1 MGGLGGKT
9 NDPGRPGCSG
19 LFKSLIGCGTWIKLP
34 GFPIFKIGPNGI
46 PIPQDDPTDPVE
58 PGDPGSNGNPGD
70 PDESDDDNTSV
81 QRESSASERTSV
93 ESTIS
98 ATLTGSLSRSTT
110 VTVSPSS
117 TQIRS
122 STKLSTLSTQFSSS
136 QTSTRTSASRSTVSQ
151 SSSASASATS
161 TAYIIRLV
169 SEISATQ
176 LGVITDDVKR
186 RDPSMYS
193 ISLGSRPNDTVICSR
208 LNSSSL
214 EYFSANSLVSQ
225 SIGLRLSPR

>member
-9 NDPGRPGCSG
+9 NDPVRPGCSG

-46 PIPQDDPTDPVE
+46 PVPQDDPTDPVE
-58 PGDPGSNGNPGD
+58 PGEPGSNGNPDD
-70 PDESDDDNTSV
+70 PDESDDDNTSAF
-81 QRESSASERTSV
+81 SA
-93 ESTIS
+93 
-98 ATLTGSLSRSTT
+98 
-110 VTVSPSS
+110 SS

-122 STKLSTLSTQFSSS
+122 STKSSTLSTQFSPS
-136 QTSTRTSASRSTVSQ
+136 QTSTRNSSSRSTVSQ

-169 SEISATQ
+169 TEISATQ

-208 LNSSSL
+208 LNGSSFKD
-214 EYFSANSLVSQ
+214 FSANSLVSQ
-225 SIGLRLSPR
+225 SKGSRSSPE

>member
-9 NDPGRPGCSG
+9 DDPVRPGCSG
-19 LFKSLIGCGTWIKLP
+19 LFKSLIGCGTWIKFP

-46 PIPQDDPTDPVE
+46 PIPQDDPTYPDE
-58 PGDPGSNGNPGD
+58 LRDPGSNGD

-81 QRESSASERTSV
+81 QRESSTSEKTSV
-93 ESTIS
+93 KSTMS
-98 ATLTGSLSRSTT
+98 ATLTGSLSRSTA

-122 STKLSTLSTQFSSS
+122 STKSSTLSTRFSSS

-214 EYFSANSLVSQ
+214 DYFRGNSLVS
-225 SIGLRLSPR
+225 